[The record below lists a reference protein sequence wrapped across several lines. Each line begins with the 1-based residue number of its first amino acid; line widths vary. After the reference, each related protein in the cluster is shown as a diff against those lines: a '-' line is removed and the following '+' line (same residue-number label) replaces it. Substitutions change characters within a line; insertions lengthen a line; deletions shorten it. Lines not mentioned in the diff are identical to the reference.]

1 MVQRASRLAAR
12 PSGPKAKTSP
22 SAAPCRRLREGSR
35 RGGFERAMAVNPRS
49 SALAAVPSEA
59 QIRVGLFNSTP
70 QDVRQIRKLC
80 SQILA
85 RPRIFDRPRVNACR
99 IIRSLLG

>member
-1 MVQRASRLAAR
+1 VPAAWPLVLPVQKQRLRRLPRLAVW
-12 PSGPKAKTSP
+12 
-22 SAAPCRRLREGSR
+22 LREGSR

-99 IIRSLLG
+99 IIRGLLG

>member
-22 SAAPCRRLREGSR
+22 SAAACRLAAGPR

-99 IIRSLLG
+99 IIRGLLG